1 MLRELWWEVDTR
13 AQFHLG
19 GTPIWPAILASGIL
33 SGSSTHT
40 DRLRTISMVH
50 ERYKLIIDPHTAD
63 GMKVA
68 LQNRDRSVPM
78 ICLETALPV
87 KFAET
92 IVEAIGVQPPR
103 PPAFD
108 GIEARAQRFETI
120 DADAGVLKD
129 YIARHAC

>member
-1 MLRELWWEVDTR
+1 M
-13 AQFHLG
+13 
-19 GTPIWPAILASGIL
+19 
-33 SGSSTHT
+33 HT
-40 DRLRTISMVH
+40 DRLRTIAMVR

-87 KFAET
+87 KFADT
-92 IVEAIGVQPPR
+92 IVEAIGVPPPR

-108 GIEARAQRFETI
+108 GIEARAQRFESI
-120 DADAGVLKD
+120 DADAEVLKD